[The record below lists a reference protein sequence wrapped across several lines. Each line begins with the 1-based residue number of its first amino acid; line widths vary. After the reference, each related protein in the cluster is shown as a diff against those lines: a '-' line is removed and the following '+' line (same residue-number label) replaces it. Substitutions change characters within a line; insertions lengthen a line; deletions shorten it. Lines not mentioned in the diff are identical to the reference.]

1 MSDIP
6 AINLVSILIQR
17 VLNLGFYRIA
27 IHLIKLILVVKV
39 YLKRR
44 LSFIAVDSKVS
55 TLFCVSLKNVIVLF
69 FG

>member
-39 YLKRR
+39 HLKRR
-44 LSFIAVDSKVS
+44 LSFIVVYSKVS